1 MQGFQNPG
9 IRRLCQIVPY
19 DFFLRRWG
27 QWIKSKERPFYTP
40 FGNVAPFPTRGATCR
55 LLRTPVRIVAQ
66 AYPQILNNST
76 SSHTI
81 LGLLIHTV
89 CDCCSPSSEPTII
102 VRSRFVGP
110 VWLIGC
116 SQSDFLVQWLA
127 WVFQPKKERKERN
140 NQSHESWW
148 WTWSESNNPKR
159 CVESNHSINSQQ
171 SFHMWLSQGPTLV
184 FWAQVELDN

>member
-1 MQGFQNPG
+1 MQGFQSPG

-27 QWIKSKERPFYTP
+27 QWNTSKERPFHTP

-102 VRSRFVGP
+102 VRSIFVGP

-116 SQSDFLVQWLA
+116 SQSDFLVQWGPFLRSDTETDFPRPVRSA
-127 WVFQPKKERKERN
+127 KRLRFVATVFVRSKPVN
-140 NQSHESWW
+140 
-148 WTWSESNNPKR
+148 
-159 CVESNHSINSQQ
+159 
-171 SFHMWLSQGPTLV
+171 
-184 FWAQVELDN
+184 